1 MLNKN
6 YIQLKYGFVNL
17 NTVSQNAELANMPL
31 VMSIQSEL
39 MQLGYMLNIHVLN
52 YMTTCAKADVIQ
64 FHNDVLPN
72 IRKDLGISNGKAQP
86 FWSNFPNDVMSMSMS
101 ECELWF
107 HQIVHYISNG
117 SYLPTNIQSERQV
130 AFERGSYTV
139 LELGNEQK
147 FMNIF
152 TDIVSVNQSLSPGDK
167 EIMEWF
173 VKNNIKV
180 VLPDVIPFKENL
192 CTLYALGLP
201 VKVNTVTDVLRIA
214 VHMSGGDISLP
225 AVKPLLV
232 NSWSRTYQKDPKFMF
247 KKFSKGEVKRLL
259 NTLNN
264 SNCDATEGVLYAERW
279 KRLGEILHPGSYKK
293 AYPKAFDFF
302 YKVRNKT
309 VRTWYSKLN
318 SEFQSSFSDGL
329 DVLVQRPGEFAR
341 RLDWLLRTNLTKPK
355 NIALILDTMYVVLPK
370 VSNKVLYEL
379 YGHISQRNVEK
390 TRSIMIKGA
399 RKRTELS
406 TLPALDIQVIDTV
419 QNIIKQVLKTKFN
432 ALPALGKVYLSEDL
446 KKLPIP
452 TNLRSMNPSSK
463 PIMRGQRV
471 KMGNG
476 NTKVIR
482 AYTHWFD
489 KHGDQDIDMAAYFV
503 GLGQHKMIS
512 WNCAHS
518 EPEGY
523 FSGDIRHRQGSCAE
537 YIDIVFDNAL
547 KNGFKYVILTVHN
560 FQGGTLADI
569 DDCVFGYMEREY
581 PKANEI
587 FKPNTTINSVRLM
600 SPAST
605 SIPVVIDLETK
616 EYIYMDI
623 DISGIPVQSAN
634 TENILQAMSY
644 YTEEPKFSA
653 YDLLKLHVEA
663 RGTEVTSI
671 ENADEVLDVEKF
683 SVSYVEIMKWMGI

>member
-17 NTVSQNAELANMPL
+17 KEAGKNVDLADMTL
-31 VMSIQSEL
+31 VMSVQSEL
-39 MQLGYMLNIHVLN
+39 MQLGYMLNVDVLN
-52 YMTTCAKADVIQ
+52 YMTTCAKVDVIG
-64 FHNDVLPN
+64 FHNDVLDN
-72 IRKDLGISNGKAQP
+72 IRKDLGISKGKAQP
-86 FWSNFPNDVMSMSMS
+86 FWNNFPNDVMSMS
-101 ECELWF
+101 EAELWW
-107 HQIVHYISNG
+107 HQTVHYISNG

-130 AFERGSYTV
+130 AFEKGSYTT
-139 LELGNEQK
+139 LSLGSEDK

-152 TDIVSVNQSLSPGDK
+152 TDIVSVNQSLSPGDR

-180 VLPDVIPFKENL
+180 ILPDVIPFKENL

-225 AVKPLLV
+225 AIKPILV
-232 NSWSRTYQKDPKFMF
+232 SSWSKTYKKDPKFMF
-247 KKFSKGEVKRLL
+247 KKFSKTEVKRLL
-259 NTLNN
+259 KTLNN
-264 SNCDATEGVLYAERW
+264 SNCDATEGILYAERW

-293 AYPKAFDFF
+293 AYPKAWDFF

-309 VRTWYSKLN
+309 VRSWYSKLN
-318 SEFQSSFSDGL
+318 SEFESSLFDGL

-341 RLDWLLRTNLTKPK
+341 RLDWLLRTNSNNQNNLDV
-355 NIALILDTMYVVLPK
+355 ILNTMYTVLPK

-390 TRSIMIKGA
+390 KRSIMIKGA
-399 RKRTELS
+399 RKRTELP
-406 TLPALDIQVIDTV
+406 TLPALDANVIEAV
-419 QNIIKQVLKTKFN
+419 QNTIKAVLKNKFL
-432 ALPALGKVYLSEDL
+432 ALPGLGNVFLSEDL
-446 KKLPIP
+446 KKIPIP

-476 NTKVIR
+476 DAKVIR
-482 AYTHWFD
+482 AYTHWYD
-489 KHGDQDIDMAAYFV
+489 THGNQDIDMSAYFV
-503 GLGQHKMIS
+503 GLGKHKIIS
-512 WNCAHS
+512 WNCSHS

-523 FSGDIRHRQGSCAE
+523 FSGDIRCRQGSCAE
-537 YIDIVFDNAL
+537 YIDIVFKNAL

-560 FQGGTLADI
+560 FQGGTLAEME
-569 DDCVFGYMEREY
+569 DCVFGYMEREH
-581 PKANEI
+581 PSANEI
-587 FKPNTTINSVRLM
+587 FKPNTTVNSVRLM

-605 SIPVVIDLETK
+605 SIPVVIDLETQ

-623 DISGIPVQSAN
+623 DVSGIPVQSAN
-634 TENILQAMSY
+634 ADSILDAISY
-644 YTEEPKFSA
+644 YTEEPKFSV
-653 YDLLKLHVEA
+653 YDLLKLHIEA
-663 RGTEVTSI
+663 RGKEVSEV
-671 ENADEVLDVEKF
+671 ENADLVLDIDKF
-683 SVSYVEIMKWMGI
+683 STSFVEIMKWMGV

>member
-17 NTVSQNAELANMPL
+17 NIASKNVELADMPL
-31 VMSIQSEL
+31 VMSVQSEL
-39 MQLGYMLNIHVLN
+39 MQLGYMLNVDVLN
-52 YMTTCAKADVIQ
+52 YMTTCAKVDVIA
-64 FHNDVLPN
+64 FHNDVLSN
-72 IRKDLGISNGKAQP
+72 IRKDLGISNGKAQA
-86 FWSNFPNDVMSMSMS
+86 FWSNFPNDVMSKS
-101 ECELWF
+101 ECELWL
-107 HQIVHYISNG
+107 HQTAHYISNG

-130 AFERGSYTV
+130 AFEKGSYTI
-139 LELGNEQK
+139 LELGNEDK

-152 TDIVSVNQSLSPGDK
+152 TDIVSVNQSLSPGDR

-173 VKNNIKV
+173 VKNNIKII
-180 VLPDVIPFKENL
+180 LPDVIPFKENL

-225 AVKPLLV
+225 AVKHMLLD
-232 NSWSRTYQKDPKFMF
+232 SWTKTIKDPKFMF
-247 KKFSKGEVKRLL
+247 KKFSKTEVKRLL

-264 SNCDATEGVLYAERW
+264 SNCDASEGILYAERW

-293 AYPKAFDFF
+293 AYPKAWYFF

-309 VRTWYSKLN
+309 VRSWYSKLN
-318 SEFQSSFSDGL
+318 SEFQSSLLDGL

-341 RLDWLLRTNLTKPK
+341 RLDWLLRTNSNNPNNLDV
-355 NIALILDTMYVVLPK
+355 ILNTMYTVLPK

-379 YGHISQRNVEK
+379 YGHMSQRDTEK

-406 TLPALDIQVIDTV
+406 TLPALDVNVIEAV
-419 QNIIKQVLKTKFN
+419 QNTIKAVLKNKFL
-432 ALPALGKVYLSEDL
+432 ALPELGNVFLSEDL
-446 KKLPIP
+446 KKIPIP
-452 TNLRSMNPSSK
+452 TNLRSLNPSSK

-476 NTKVIR
+476 DAKVIR

-489 KHGDQDIDMAAYFV
+489 KQGNQDIDMAAYFV
-503 GLGQHKMIS
+503 GLGKSKMIS
-512 WNCAHS
+512 WNCSHS

-523 FSGDIRHRQGSCAE
+523 FSGDIRYRQGSCAE
-537 YIDIVFDNAL
+537 YIDIVFKNAL

-560 FQGGTLADI
+560 FQGGTLAEI
-569 DDCVFGYMEREY
+569 EDCVFGYMERKH
-581 PKANEI
+581 PSANEI
-587 FKPNTTINSVRLM
+587 FKPNTTVNSVRLM

-605 SIPVVIDLETK
+605 SIPVVIDLETQ
-616 EYIYMDI
+616 EYIYIDI
-623 DISGIPVQSAN
+623 DVSGIPVQSAN
-634 TENILQAMSY
+634 ANSILDAISY
-644 YTEEPKFSA
+644 YTEDPKFSA
-653 YDLLKLHVEA
+653 YDLLKLHIEA
-663 RGTEVTSI
+663 RGKEVSEV
-671 ENADEVLDVEKF
+671 ENADLVLDTDKF
-683 SVSYVEIMKWMGI
+683 STSFVEIMKWMGV